1 MSPLMRSVMNRKT
14 HRDRNQLVVAEMRVG
29 ENREWLLMEY
39 KVGMF
44 LCDENV

>member
-1 MSPLMRSVMNRKT
+1 MSPLMRSVMNRKI
-14 HRDRNQLVVAEMRVG
+14 HRDRNQLVVPEMRVG